1 MKKFKGCLG
10 VFLIF
15 FLGVVFGAILASGGI
30 YTKVWEL
37 IEAGPE
43 KVAEFTTQRLRDELK
58 LNDLQQREFQRI
70 TDRTRLKLS
79 ALRHDAQ
86 PEVDAIM
93 GEADKDLRV
102 ILSPKQQ
109 RKFDEVMKRY
119 RGKWRADAPATPAP
133 VEKTPEP
140 APPLN

>member
-15 FLGVVFGAILASGGI
+15 FLGVAFGVILAAGGI

-58 LNDLQQREFQRI
+58 LDDLQQREFQRI
-70 TDRTRLKLS
+70 TDRARLR
-79 ALRHDAQ
+79 LRAVRHATQ
-86 PEVDAIM
+86 PEIDTIVADADR
-93 GEADKDLRV
+93 ELRA

-109 RKFDEVMKRY
+109 GKFDQVMKRF
-119 RGKWRADAPATPAP
+119 REKWRADAPATPAP
-133 VEKTPEP
+133 VEGTPP
-140 APPLN
+140 VN

>member
-15 FLGVVFGAILASGGI
+15 FLGVVFGAILASGSI
-30 YTKVWEL
+30 YAKVWDL

-58 LNDLQQREFQRI
+58 LDDLQQREFQRI
-70 TDRTRLKLS
+70 TDRTRLR
-79 ALRHDAQ
+79 LRAVRHATQ
-86 PEVDAIM
+86 PEIDAIVA
-93 GEADKDLRV
+93 EADRELRA

-109 RKFDEVMKRY
+109 GKFDQVMKRF
-119 RGKWRADAPATPAP
+119 REKWRADDPATPAP
-133 VEKTPEP
+133 LEA
-140 APPLN
+140 APPQN